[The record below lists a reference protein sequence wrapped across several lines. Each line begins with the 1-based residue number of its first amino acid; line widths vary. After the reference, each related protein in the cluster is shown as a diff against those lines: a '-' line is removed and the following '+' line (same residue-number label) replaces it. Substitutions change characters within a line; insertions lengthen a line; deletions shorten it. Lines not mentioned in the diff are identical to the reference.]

1 MADQAPAATDICTR
15 PLRGKE
21 LSAMMKQ
28 KGKGKK
34 AEIRKGEAKKQNR
47 SAASSASSAPS
58 TTKKQRYDH
67 AGSSAPSMLLTRAAA
82 AKKVGS
88 INSGDGD
95 DAAAAKKKVGSINSG
110 DGDDEVEI
118 PPSSELNTEANASAK
133 AAVAARAE
141 ADRKFN
147 TIFKV
152 EATGNRAI
160 AEAKVESE
168 SASKAAADAKS
179 AADRAIRDTTKAISA
194 NRSLTTE
201 ERTSMMQELMDGRTL
216 VTAST
221 PTYIA
226 EAKAAAIAAA
236 AAKDMADT
244 KMKALNKAERV
255 AKRTLAEAVDKS
267 RAASLAAERPETAE
281 RAESVDE
288 SRAVAS
294 AAESFSGRATYVCDW
309 AQAIQCTYPCLKPMP
324 CQREGCD
331 KLVHHLCQ
339 AAWEQSEG
347 KEDNIAHLC
356 CVHHPEYKY
365 VGGPLKVGVA
375 VANAE
380 DVFSKVKVVNN
391 IQNEGDR
398 LKDPPELAGL
408 KDPRPIIEYEM
419 VAVDYFTG
427 DLPPETIANEGGDF
441 LMEARGGLVDNVQNV
456 GDGLK
461 DPPEG
466 MDYASSSPQV
476 DIIGDQQV
484 DIIGDQWNLKKK
496 K

>member
-1 MADQAPAATDICTR
+1 
-15 PLRGKE
+15 
-21 LSAMMKQ
+21 
-28 KGKGKK
+28 
-34 AEIRKGEAKKQNR
+34 
-47 SAASSASSAPS
+47 
-58 TTKKQRYDH
+58 
-67 AGSSAPSMLLTRAAA
+67 
-82 AKKVGS
+82 
-88 INSGDGD
+88 
-95 DAAAAKKKVGSINSG
+95 
-110 DGDDEVEI
+110 
-118 PPSSELNTEANASAK
+118 
-133 AAVAARAE
+133 
-141 ADRKFN
+141 
-147 TIFKV
+147 
-152 EATGNRAI
+152 
-160 AEAKVESE
+160 
-168 SASKAAADAKS
+168 
-179 AADRAIRDTTKAISA
+179 
-194 NRSLTTE
+194 
-201 ERTSMMQELMDGRTL
+201 
-216 VTAST
+216 
-221 PTYIA
+221 
-226 EAKAAAIAAA
+226 
-236 AAKDMADT
+236 MADT
-244 KMKALNKAERV
+244 KMKVLNKAERV

-267 RAASLAAERPETAE
+267 QAASLATERPETAE
-281 RAESVDE
+281 RAEAVDE

-294 AAESFSGRATYVCDW
+294 AAESFSGRATYVCNW

-365 VGGPLKVGVA
+365 VGGPSKVGVA
-375 VANAE
+375 VANAQ
-380 DVFSKVKVVNN
+380 DVFSKAKVVNN

-441 LMEARGGLVDNVQNV
+441 LMEAHGGLVDNVQNV

-476 DIIGDQQV
+476 DIIGDQ
-484 DIIGDQWNLKKK
+484 WNLNKKK
-496 K
+496 